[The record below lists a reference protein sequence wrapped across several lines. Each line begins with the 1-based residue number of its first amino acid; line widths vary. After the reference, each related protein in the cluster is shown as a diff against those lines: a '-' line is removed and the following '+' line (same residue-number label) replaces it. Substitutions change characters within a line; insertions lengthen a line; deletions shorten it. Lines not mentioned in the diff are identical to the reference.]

1 MGWTTL
7 DPAGPVI
14 TGDLSTIFGRDE
26 RGGGGMRGGRGG
38 GCAVSIG
45 SISLSELE
53 LELLLESSESLS
65 LEEEL
70 LEEEE

>member
-1 MGWTTL
+1 M

-26 RGGGGMRGGRGG
+26 RGGGGTRGG